1 MTRARELSEL
11 FSTTAVQPN
20 LSQGRSRVNYWSSN
34 QVEVW
39 VPESLY
45 MGGFRVNGQYKK
57 GFSKTFSTSTT
68 APFNRAIVSF
78 ATQLGAETSAQ
89 LNCWYAV
96 FAVAN
101 DNSSS
106 VQFRLMPFVRVGSV
120 SGSTVSFTYG
130 GEGPN
135 AYSLN
140 PVTFSWAAS
149 GLNGTECLVITE
161 GSGNRFSGRV
171 TTITASTGSSFTL
184 SSISGT
190 PGFSVG
196 SNDFLLPAPPGWDNY
211 CYLGSVYFETPGDI
225 RNIADSGSMV
235 KARMINLPDPNFPTS
250 GAVAA
255 PGVQLR
261 FGGQICPL
269 ATGVIVKESASFST
283 SATGDYG
290 GQFAHDSGFHDID
303 SSPYFKASS
312 TTQTAI
318 TDNIIVPF
326 SIGQFCYFWTTGSLI
341 SLRSLG
347 KVEIRGWI
355 EN

>member
-20 LSQGRSRVNYWSSN
+20 LSQGRSRVNYWSNN

-39 VPESLY
+39 APESLY

-184 SSISGT
+184 SSISGS
-190 PGFSVG
+190 PGFSIG
-196 SNDFLLPAPPGWDNY
+196 SYDFLLPAPPGWDNY

-225 RNIADSGSMV
+225 RNIADSGSIV

-269 ATGVIVKESASFST
+269 ATGVIVKETASFST
-283 SATGDYG
+283 SATGSYAA
-290 GQFAHDSGFHDID
+290 FLAHDGGFHDVANSYFTKTTTSTET
-303 SSPYFKASS
+303 SSVDDLMA
-312 TTQTAI
+312 T
-318 TDNIIVPF
+318 F
-326 SIGQFCYFWTTGSLI
+326 SINQSIYFWTSGNVEAQ
-341 SLRSLG
+341 RSLG
-347 KVEIRGWI
+347 KLEIRGWI